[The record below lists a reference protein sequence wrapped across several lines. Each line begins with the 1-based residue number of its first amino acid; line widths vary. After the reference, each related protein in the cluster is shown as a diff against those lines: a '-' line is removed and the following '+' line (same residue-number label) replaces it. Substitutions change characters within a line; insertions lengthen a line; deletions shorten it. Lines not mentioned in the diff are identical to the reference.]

1 MTIPAATD
9 NPTRSPALPASIDQL
24 IAENARALSSQ
35 LHTLRAR
42 LFPPSAQKELR
53 LFSSAEAARLIG
65 VTDGYLRQLAL
76 AGDGPEAER
85 GPGGRRLYSLP
96 QVHELRRFLAKSKP
110 GYVPVR
116 VGADHLQVIAVTNF
130 KGGSG
135 KTTVTT
141 HLAQFLALRGFR
153 VLAIDLDPQASMSAL
168 FGYQPEFDIK
178 PNETLYGAIR
188 YDEDRRPL
196 KDVIRPTYFQGLD
209 IVPGNL
215 ELHEFEHDTPRML
228 AEGKKSDGLFF
239 ARVAKALASVEQDY
253 DVVVIDC
260 PPQLGFLTLG
270 ALCAATGVLITI
282 HPQMLDVA
290 SMSQFLQMTSGLL
303 SVVRKAGGNLQ
314 YDFLRYLIT
323 RFEPNDGPQAQVVG
337 FLRNLFGD
345 LVLTQAM
352 LKSTAVSEAGLR
364 KQTVYEISRDQIN
377 RQTYER
383 AIESLDA
390 VNGEIEALI
399 KKVWGRA
406 VQ

>member
-1 MTIPAATD
+1 MLAAAND
-9 NPTRSPALPASIDQL
+9 QSSRSPCPEASIDRL
-24 IAENARALSSQ
+24 IAENARALSAQ
-35 LHTLRAR
+35 LHTLRQR
-42 LFPPSAQKELR
+42 LFPPSSQKQLR

-65 VTDGYLRQLAL
+65 VSDGYLRQLAL

-85 GPGGRRLYSLP
+85 GPGGRRLYSLA
-96 QVHELRRFLAKSKP
+96 QVHELRHFLAKSKP
-110 GYVPVR
+110 SYVPVR
-116 VGADHLQVIAVTNF
+116 NGSEHLQVIAVTNF

-135 KTTVTT
+135 KTTVSA
-141 HLAQFLALRGFR
+141 HLCQYLALRGFR

-178 PNETLYGAIR
+178 SNETLYGAIR
-188 YDEDRRPL
+188 YDNDRRPL
-196 KDVIRPTYFQGLD
+196 SNIIRSTYFDGLD
-209 IVPGNL
+209 LVPGNL

-228 AEGKKSDGLFF
+228 AEGKRGDGLFF
-239 ARVAKALASVEQDY
+239 ARIARVLTSVDSNY

-260 PPQLGFLTLG
+260 PPQLGFLTLS

-323 RFEPNDGPQAQVVG
+323 RFEPNDGPQAQIVG
-337 FLRNLFGD
+337 FLRNLFGE
-345 LVLTQAM
+345 LVLTQTM

-364 KQTVYEISRDQIN
+364 KQTVYEISRDQLN

-383 AIESLDA
+383 AVESLDA
-390 VNGEIEALI
+390 VNGEVEALI
-399 KKVWGRA
+399 RKIWGRA
-406 VQ
+406 TA